1 MGLKILCAGCSKEER
16 EQAEAEVS
24 RALADRVSSGDW
36 SVSLV
41 KLAGRWSVTLD
52 APSARLRGLSVT
64 APPGGLAQAIRGAL
78 GSASAPVA
86 AAPPARQPTA
96 PAGTPT
102 VPAAAGGRLR
112 CEKCGAGF
120 VVVYDAQP
128 GEPMETAPVACPHC
142 WAVNRVGIGAEAAL
156 TRDYRAEKA

>member
-64 APPGGLAQAIRGAL
+64 APPGGLVQAIRGAL
-78 GSASAPVA
+78 GGTPAGPA
-86 AAPPARQPTA
+86 AAPAGARPPTPAPPA
-96 PAGTPT
+96 PP
-102 VPAAAGGRLR
+102 AAGGRLR

-120 VVVYDAQP
+120 MVVYDAQP

-142 WAVNRVGIGAEAAL
+142 WAVNRVSIGAEAAL

>member
-64 APPGGLAQAIRGAL
+64 APPGGLVQAIRGAL
-78 GSASAPVA
+78 GG
-86 AAPPARQPTA
+86 T
-96 PAGTPT
+96 PAG
-102 VPAAAGGRLR
+102 PAAAGRGAAAHTGPAGRR
-112 CEKCGAGF
+112 RPAAVREVRRRVHGRRRRAAG
-120 VVVYDAQP
+120 
-128 GEPMETAPVACPHC
+128 
-142 WAVNRVGIGAEAAL
+142 
-156 TRDYRAEKA
+156 